1 MIVELK
7 EKEIEVLKDVLSEA
21 TTVPE
26 FVEGDLILFR
36 NYRSFSTMVGKVT
49 RVGTRKNS
57 SVPEYDVDILETETE
72 DVYEPSSGIQY
83 AFGRGFSYPTVS
95 IKKVLKGVT
104 EKVRSKMTISKP
116 VGSSAHIYRLNPS
129 TGRYGE
135 LKDYRVKKY
144 PENETI
150 VLGVYEIDDQERV
163 KEIFAEHPEWEKE
176 EPKVYDMSKK

>member
-1 MIVELK
+1 MIVELN
-7 EKEIEVLKDVLSEA
+7 EKEIEALKDVLSEA

-36 NYRSFSTMVGKVT
+36 NYRSYPAMVGKVT

-57 SVPEYDVDILETETE
+57 TVPEYDVDILETETE
-72 DVYEPSSGIQY
+72 DIYEPSTGIQY
-83 AFGRGFSYPTVS
+83 AFGRGFTYPTVNV
-95 IKKVLKGVT
+95 KTVLKNTT

-116 VGSSAHIYRLNPS
+116 VGSSAHTYKLNPS

-135 LKDYRVKKY
+135 LKDYRVRKLQD
-144 PENETI
+144 NEPI
-150 VLGVYEIDDQERV
+150 VLYKYEIDDQERV
-163 KEIFAEHPEWEKE
+163 KEIFAKHPDWEKE

>member
-1 MIVELK
+1 MIVELN

-36 NYRSFSTMVGKVT
+36 DYRSYSAMVGKVT

-57 SVPEYDVDILETETE
+57 TVPEYDVDILETETE
-72 DVYEPSSGIQY
+72 DIYEPSTGIQY
-83 AFGRGFSYPTVS
+83 AFGRGFTYPTVNV
-95 IKKVLKGVT
+95 KTVLKNAT

-116 VGSSAHIYRLNPS
+116 VGSSAYVYKLNPS

-135 LKDYRVKKY
+135 LKDYRVRKLQDD
-144 PENETI
+144 ETI
-150 VLGVYEIDDQERV
+150 VLYKYEIDDQEQV
-163 KEIFAEHPEWEKE
+163 KEIFAKHPEWKME
-176 EPKVYDMSKK
+176 EPEIYDMSKK

>member
-1 MIVELK
+1 MIVELN

-36 NYRSFSTMVGKVT
+36 NYRSYSAMVGKVT

-57 SVPEYDVDILETETE
+57 IVPEYDVDILETETE
-72 DVYEPSSGIQY
+72 DVYEPSTGIQY
-83 AFGRGFSYPTVS
+83 AFGSGFSYPTVYV
-95 IKKVLKGVT
+95 KKVLKGVT

-116 VGSSAHIYRLNPS
+116 VGSSAHTYKLNPS

-135 LKDYRVKKY
+135 LKDYRVRKLQD
-144 PENETI
+144 NETI
-150 VLGVYEIDDQERV
+150 VLGEYEIDDQERV
-163 KEIFAEHPEWEKE
+163 KEIFAKHPDWEKE

>member
-1 MIVELK
+1 MIVELN

-26 FVEGDLILFR
+26 FVEGDLVLFK
-36 NYRSFSTMVGKVT
+36 NYNTYSTMVGKVT

-57 SVPEYDVDILETETE
+57 TAPEYDVDILETESE
-72 DVYEPSSGIQY
+72 NVYEPSTGIQY
-83 AFGRGFSYPTVS
+83 AFGRGFSYPTVYV
-95 IKKVLKGVT
+95 KTVLKGVK

-116 VGSSAHIYRLNPS
+116 VGSNAHIYRLNPS

-135 LKDYRVKKY
+135 LKDYRARKF

-150 VLGVYEIDDQERV
+150 VLGEYEIDDQEKV
-163 KEIFAEHPEWEKE
+163 KKIFAEHPEWEKE